1 MTNMEWIITA
11 EQVGQRLDVLMTQL
25 LETITRAQVKKMID
39 GEHIKVN
46 GKAAK
51 GGAILRLNDVVTYV
65 VPETVIRPV
74 REVRDPLVIVETD
87 DYIAIDKPSGLTV
100 HGGDQVK
107 GKTLTDWLAVHYP
120 MCMKVGDDPIRPGI
134 IHRLDKEA
142 SGVMLIAKTQEGFEG
157 LKRQFKLREVKK
169 EYLILVEGFMP
180 RLEGEINFKL
190 SRSRT
195 HRTRI
200 AASRH
205 EGRDALTKF
214 VVEQNMPK
222 AALVRVTPETGRTHQ
237 IRVHFFAFGHPV
249 AGDPLYQAKKPLL
262 TSPRLMLH
270 AVKLSFFDL
279 AGVWQEIECL
289 PDSDFMG
296 IVDNSLALR

>member
-1 MTNMEWIITA
+1 MEWKITD
-11 EQVGQRLDVLMTQL
+11 EQVGQRLDVFMTAEL
-25 LETITRAQVKKMID
+25 TPITRAQVKKMID
-39 GEHIKVN
+39 GGHIMVN
-46 GKAAK
+46 GERVK
-51 GGAILRLNDVVTYV
+51 GGTLLRIDDVVSYIAPTFA
-65 VPETVIRPV
+65 ERPV
-74 REVRDPLVIVETD
+74 RVVADPQVLVETD
-87 DYIAIDKPSGLTV
+87 DYIAIAKPSGLTV
-100 HGGDQVK
+100 HGGGHVR
-107 GKTLTDWLAVHYP
+107 GATLTDWLAVHYP
-120 MCMKVGDDPIRPGI
+120 MCMKVGDDPSRPGI

-169 EYLILVEGFMP
+169 EYLILVEGTMP
-180 RLEGEINFKL
+180 RLEGEITFKL
-190 SRSRT
+190 SRSKT

-205 EGRDALTKF
+205 TGREAISKF
-214 VVEQNMPK
+214 LVETNAPK

-249 AGDPLYQAKKPLL
+249 AGDPLYKSKHPLL
-262 TSPRLMLH
+262 TASRLMLH

-279 AGVWQEIECL
+279 AGVWREVECP
-289 PDSDFMG
+289 PDAEFMG